1 MSIDVM
7 VAERASAANR
17 IPVGGVEAGLLK
29 PNAMTLNPAACA
41 VIGAKVVS
49 GSIAKDDASMPAA
62 AVATRASVARDLLE
76 LTKPRIVTMI
86 LVTTLIAAVVATGG
100 STDMLTLVHLLVGV
114 AMVAGSAG
122 AMNQVWERKIDGEME
137 RTRRRPLPA
146 GRMPTAAAAI
156 FSTVLGLVGT
166 SYLAINLG
174 WVPAMV
180 GLVTWITYVPIYT
193 PLKTRSSWNTTVGA
207 ISGALPMMIGY
218 TAAGGALSDVR
229 GWLLVGVLVAWQYPH
244 FMAIAW
250 LYRRQYGEAGFRMS
264 TTVEPTGVS
273 AGWQSVVGMVAL
285 LGCLVGLALT
295 GTDTITTRNLIWI
308 ACLITVS
315 LPMTRTAIRFA
326 LDRNDFTARK
336 LLRASLLQLP
346 ASLLLV
352 MAAAILG

>member
-7 VAERASAANR
+7 VAERVSTANR
-17 IPVGGVEAGLLK
+17 LPVGGVDAGSLK
-29 PNAMTLNPAACA
+29 PGAMAVNPATCNAL
-41 VIGAKVVS
+41 GAKVGS
-49 GSIAKDDASMPAA
+49 GPIAKDETSVP
-62 AVATRASVARDLLE
+62 VASVVASSTARDLLE

-86 LVTTLIAAVVATGG
+86 LVTTLIAA
-100 STDMLTLVHLLVGV
+100 
-114 AMVAGSAG
+114 VAGSAG

-146 GRMPTAAAAI
+146 GRMSTSMAAI
-156 FSTVLGLVGT
+156 YSVVLGLVGT
-166 SYLAINLG
+166 AYLAYTLG
-174 WVPAMV
+174 WVPAIV

-218 TAAGGALSDVR
+218 TAAGGSLSDAR

-273 AGWQSVVGMVAL
+273 AGWQSVVGMLVL
-285 LGCLVGLALT
+285 VGCLIGLAVT
-295 GTDTITTRNLIWI
+295 GPETTLVRTLIW
-308 ACLITVS
+308 AVCLTAVS
-315 LPMTRTAIRFA
+315 LPMLRAAIRFA
-326 LDRNDFTARK
+326 ADRSDFTARK

>member
-7 VAERASAANR
+7 VAERVSTASR
-17 IPVGGVEAGLLK
+17 MPVGGVDASLLK
-29 PNAMTLNPAACA
+29 PSSMVVTPATCA
-41 VIGAKVVS
+41 VIGAKVP
-49 GSIAKDDASMPAA
+49 GSIAKDETSVAVPSVMPSS
-62 AVATRASVARDLLE
+62 SVARDLIE

-100 STDMLTLVHLLVGV
+100 ATDAITLMHLLIGV

-146 GRMPTAAAAI
+146 GRMSTPMAASYSI
-156 FSTVLGLVGT
+156 ILGLVGT
-166 SYLAINLG
+166 SYLAYYLG
-174 WVPAMV
+174 WVPALV
-180 GLVTWITYVPIYT
+180 GLITWITYVPIYT
-193 PLKTRSSWNTTVGA
+193 PLKTRSSFNTTVGA
-207 ISGALPMMIGY
+207 VSGALPMMMGY
-218 TAAGGALSDVR
+218 TAAGGSLGDVR
-229 GWLLVGVLVAWQYPH
+229 GWLLVGVLAAWQYPH

-250 LYRRQYGEAGFRMS
+250 LYRKQYDEAGFRMS

-273 AGWQSVVGMVAL
+273 AGWQSVVGMIAL
-285 LGCLVGLALT
+285 IGCLIGLAVT
-295 GTDTITTRNLIWI
+295 APDTTL
-308 ACLITVS
+308 
-315 LPMTRTAIRFA
+315 TRTLVWTFCLTAVSMPMLRAAIRFA
-326 LDRNDFTARK
+326 FDRNDFTARK

>member
-7 VAERASAANR
+7 VAERVSTANR
-17 IPVGGVEAGLLK
+17 LPVGGVDAGSLK
-29 PNAMTLNPAACA
+29 PGAMAVNPATCNAL
-41 VIGAKVVS
+41 GAKVGS
-49 GSIAKDDASMPAA
+49 GPIAKDETSVP
-62 AVATRASVARDLLE
+62 VASVVASSTARDLLE

-100 STDMLTLVHLLVGV
+100 TTGVMTLVHLLIGV

-146 GRMPTAAAAI
+146 GRMSTSMAAI
-156 FSTVLGLVGT
+156 YSVVLGLVGT
-166 SYLAINLG
+166 AYLAYTLG
-174 WVPAMV
+174 WVPAIV

-218 TAAGGALSDVR
+218 TAAGGSLSDAR

-273 AGWQSVVGMVAL
+273 AGWQSVVGMLVL
-285 LGCLVGLALT
+285 VGCLIGLAVT
-295 GTDTITTRNLIWI
+295 GPETTLVRTLIW
-308 ACLITVS
+308 AVCLTAVS
-315 LPMTRTAIRFA
+315 LPMLRAAIRFA
-326 LDRNDFTARK
+326 ADRSDFTARK